1 MTLETRKLVVRPQ
14 GLRRG
19 PLPWAAVG
27 LAIAVLLWVAF
38 EFGRTQGGYSVAAAF
53 AERRQLQGQ
62 VEALTAR
69 ARELEAQFATAEI
82 ARRVDREAYAQVE
95 KSLADLQQQLGEQSQ
110 ELAFYRGIVSPA
122 DGTVGLRVQRLL
134 VQPTAEP
141 GRYRLRI
148 VLIQA
153 ARQDAIVTGNVEI
166 TLDGQRGGGAVSLD
180 LAALGR
186 DRPLPYSF
194 RYFQEVEAEV
204 QVPAGFA
211 PARVQIEVRPRGAD
225 APVRASFPWQV
236 ETA

>member
-1 MTLETRKLVVRPQ
+1 MPLETRKLVVRPQ

-19 PLPWAAVG
+19 PLLWAAVG
-27 LAIAVLLWVAF
+27 LAVAVLLWVAF
-38 EFGRTQGGYSVAAAF
+38 EFGRTQGGYSVTRAF
-53 AERRQLQGQ
+53 AERRQLQEQ
-62 VEALTAR
+62 VETLTER
-69 ARELEAQFATAEI
+69 MRELEAQLATTEI
-82 ARRVDREAYAQVE
+82 AKRVDREAYAQVE

-153 ARQDAIVTGNVEI
+153 ARQDAIVTGTVAI
-166 TLDGQRGGGAVSLD
+166 TLDGQRGASAASLD

-186 DRPLPYSF
+186 ERPLPYSF
-194 RYFQEVEAEV
+194 RYFQEVATEV
-204 QVPAGFA
+204 QVPADFA
-211 PARVQIEVRPRGAD
+211 PARVQIEVRPRGAE
-225 APVRASFPWQV
+225 APVRASYAWQV

>member
-1 MTLETRKLVVRPQ
+1 MTLETRKLVVRRQ

-19 PLPWAAVG
+19 PLLWAAVG
-27 LAIAVLLWVAF
+27 LAVAVLLWVAF
-38 EFGRTQGGYSVAAAF
+38 EFGRTQGGYSVTQSF
-53 AERRQLQGQ
+53 AERRQLTGEI
-62 VEALTAR
+62 EALTGR
-69 ARELEAQFATAEI
+69 VRELEAQLATTEI
-82 ARRVDREAYAQVE
+82 AKRVDREAYAQVD

-122 DGTVGLRVQRLL
+122 DGTVGLRVQRVL

-166 TLDGQRGGGAVSLD
+166 TLDGQRGGRAVSLD

-186 DRPLPYSF
+186 DKPLPYSF

-204 QVPAGFA
+204 QVPGDFA

>member
-19 PLPWAAVG
+19 PLLWAAVG
-27 LAIAVLLWVAF
+27 LAAAVLLWVAF
-38 EFGRTQGGYSVAAAF
+38 EFGRPRGGYSVAGGY
-53 AERRQLQGQ
+53 AERRQLTGE
-62 VEALTAR
+62 VETLTAR
-69 ARELEAQFATAEI
+69 VRELEAQLATVEI
-82 ARRVDREAYAQVE
+82 AKRVDREAYAQVE

-153 ARQDAIVTGNVEI
+153 ARQDAIVTGTVAI
-166 TLDGQRGGGAVSLD
+166 TLDGQRGGSAASLD
-180 LAALGR
+180 LEALGR
-186 DRPLPYSF
+186 ERPLPYSF
-194 RYFQEVEAEV
+194 RYFEEVETEV
-204 QVPAGFA
+204 QVPADFA
-211 PARVQIEVRPRGAD
+211 PARVQIEVRPRGAE
-225 APVRASFPWQV
+225 APVRASYAWQV

>member
-1 MTLETRKLVVRPQ
+1 VTLETRKLVVRPQ

-19 PLPWAAVG
+19 PLLWAAVG
-27 LAIAVLLWVAF
+27 LAAAVLLWVAF
-38 EFGRTQGGYSVAAAF
+38 EFGRTQGGYSVTTAF
-53 AERRQLQGQ
+53 TERRQLQG
-62 VEALTAR
+62 ELEKLTAR
-69 ARELEAQFATAEI
+69 ARELESQLATAEI

-95 KSLADLQQQLGEQSQ
+95 QSLAGLQQQLGEQSQ

-153 ARQDAIVTGNVEI
+153 ARQDAIVTGTVEI
-166 TLDGQRGGGAVSLD
+166 TLDGQRGGRAVSLN
-180 LAALGR
+180 LEELGR
-186 DRPLPYSF
+186 GKPLPYSF
-194 RYFQEVEAEV
+194 RYFQEVETEL
-204 QVPAGFA
+204 QVPADFA
-211 PARVQIEVRPRGAD
+211 PVRVQIEVRPRGAD
-225 APVRASFPWQV
+225 APVRVSYAWKV